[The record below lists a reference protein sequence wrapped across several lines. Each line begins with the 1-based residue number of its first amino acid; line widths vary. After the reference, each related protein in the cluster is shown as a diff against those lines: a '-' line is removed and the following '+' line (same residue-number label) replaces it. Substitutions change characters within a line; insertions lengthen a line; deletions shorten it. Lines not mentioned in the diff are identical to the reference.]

1 MITPETS
8 RFPRLSGRRRRALA
22 ATGAAIVSALALV
35 GCQSGGSTGSDG
47 AVPAATAATATVT
60 ASVPAELTRFYEQ
73 KASWYPCGPDAGMTE
88 SSASEA
94 KGFTCATIEVPVDYS
109 DPSGQTVKV
118 AMKKLAATGG
128 DAVGTLFINP
138 GGPGGSGVDLVQ
150 SADGYFSDTL
160 LKSYDVV
167 GFDPRG
173 VGSSTAVDCLTDAEL
188 DAERAG
194 DDEEPIAEETS
205 DAAAQADVADYAS
218 GLEKKCESRTEPAA
232 LLDHIDTISAAKD
245 LDVMRA
251 VEGQSALTYLGFS
264 YGTYLGA
271 TYAEL
276 FPGNVGRLVLDGAID
291 PSLSAADLTLGQAK
305 GFESALRAYVKDC
318 QAGSDCP
325 LAGSVDD
332 GVKQVRDLL
341 ESTRTSPI
349 PTSDDKRP
357 LTFSLAQDAVLG
369 VLYQS
374 ESWSVLSQ
382 GLDQAMNQNDGST
395 LLYIA
400 DVFAS
405 RNDDGTYSGN
415 GDEVINAINCLDYPV
430 EGDAATW
437 NEEEAELKKASPT
450 FGAGLGYSDLFCKA
464 WGHTS
469 TRTRGEIHAKG
480 AAPILVVGTTGD
492 PATPYPWAQSL
503 AKQLD
508 SGHLLTWKGE
518 GHTAYGRAGDCVTK
532 AVDAYLLAGQLPEEG
547 KTCEGSE

>member
-1 MITPETS
+1 M
-8 RFPRLSGRRRRALA
+8 
-22 ATGAAIVSALALV
+22 SALALV

-47 AVPAATAATATVT
+47 AVPAATAATATAT
-60 ASVPAELTRFYEQ
+60 ASVPADLARFYEQ
-73 KASWYPCGPDAGMTE
+73 KASWYPCGPDDGMTE
-88 SSASEA
+88 SSTSEA
-94 KGFTCATIEVPVDYS
+94 KGFTCATIEVPLDYS
-109 DPSGQTVKV
+109 APSGETIKI
-118 AMKKLAATGG
+118 AMKKRAATGG
-128 DAVGTLFINP
+128 DAVGTLFVNP

-150 SADGYFSDTL
+150 SADGYFSDDL
-160 LKSYDVV
+160 LEAYDVV

-194 DDEEPIAEETS
+194 DDETPVAEETS
-205 DAAAQADVADYAS
+205 AAAAQADVADFAS
-218 GLEKKCESRTEPAA
+218 SLEKKCESRTKPAA
-232 LLDHIDTISAAKD
+232 LLDHIDTVSAAKD

-291 PSLSAADLTLGQAK
+291 PSLSAAELTLGQAK
-305 GFESALRAYVKDC
+305 GFEAALRAYVDDC

-325 LAGSVDD
+325 LTGSVDD

-341 ESTRTSPI
+341 ESTRTTPI
-349 PTSDDKRP
+349 PTSDDDRP
-357 LTFSLAQDAVLG
+357 LTYSLAQDAVLG

-374 ESWSVLSQ
+374 ESWSVLSE
-382 GLDQAMNQNDGST
+382 GLDQAMNQDDGST
-395 LLYIA
+395 LLYIS

-430 EGDAATW
+430 EGDSTVW
-437 NEEEAELKKASPT
+437 NEEETELEEASPT
-450 FGAGLGYSDLFCKA
+450 FGADLGYSDLFCKA
-464 WGHTS
+464 WGHKS
-469 TRTRGEIHAKG
+469 TRTREKIHAAG

-492 PATPYPWAQSL
+492 PATPYAWAQSL

-518 GHTAYGRAGDCVTK
+518 GHTAYGRAGDCVMN
-532 AVDAYLLAGQLPEEG
+532 AVDAYLLAGELPEEG
-547 KTCEGSE
+547 KTCEGSK